1 MQEQIFLQENGVTV
15 SQVRFVTSGQTF
27 AIQGITSV
35 AHNVFRPSRKWAT
48 FLIVSGVILTLISF
62 GVFSA
67 SIEAGMAVLFIALL
81 FALGPGLLRIRALS
95 KPDHQVV
102 LNASTTA
109 GTSRTIGGG
118 MLGGSFAVGAAVTG
132 STSQNFVIAL
142 SSKDG
147 EFISRVVDA
156 LNEALVARG

>member
-1 MQEQIFLQENGVTV
+1 MLPGAIVALV
-15 SQVRFVTSGQTF
+15 SLILLLTGEVS
-27 AIQGITSV
+27 AII
-35 AHNVFRPSRKWAT
+35 
-48 FLIVSGVILTLISF
+48 
-62 GVFSA
+62 
-67 SIEAGMAVLFIALL
+67 
-81 FALGPGLLRIRALS
+81 GLLIGVGVMVPGILRFRALS

-118 MLGGSFAVGAAVTG
+118 MLGDSFAVGAAITG

-156 LNEALVARG
+156 LNNALVARG

>member
-1 MQEQIFLQENGVTV
+1 MQEQFFLQENGVTV
-15 SQVRFVTSGQTF
+15 SQARFVTPSQTF
-27 AIQGITSV
+27 AMQGITSV
-35 AHNVFRPSRKWAT
+35 AHNVSRPSRKGAIISMLPGAIVALVS
-48 FLIVSGVILTLISF
+48 LILLLTGEVSAII
-62 GVFSA
+62 
-67 SIEAGMAVLFIALL
+67 
-81 FALGPGLLRIRALS
+81 GLLIGVGVMVPGILRFRALS

-118 MLGGSFAVGAAVTG
+118 MLGDSFAVGAAITG

-156 LNEALVARG
+156 LNNALVARG

>member
-1 MQEQIFLQENGVTV
+1 VQEQFFLQESGVTV
-15 SQVRFVTSGQTF
+15 SQVRFVTPTQTF
-27 AIQGITSV
+27 AMQGITSV
-35 AHNVFRPSRKWAT
+35 GRNASRPSKKGAVGT
-48 FLIVSGVILTLISF
+48 MLLGAVMALIGLILMVGGELSGIIAVII
-62 GVFSA
+62 GVV
-67 SIEAGMAVLFIALL
+67 MV
-81 FALGPGLLRIRALS
+81 ALGLRQYLRL

-109 GTSRTIGGG
+109 GTSRTAGGG
-118 MLGGSFAVGAAVTG
+118 MVGSGFAVGGAVTG

-147 EFISRVVDA
+147 EFINRVVEA

>member
-15 SQVRFVTSGQTF
+15 SQVRFVTPSQTF

-35 AHNVFRPSRKWAT
+35 GRNVSRPSKKGAIGLMLLGAVLA
-48 FLIVSGVILTLISF
+48 LIGLIPMVGGELSGVIAVIL
-62 GVFSA
+62 GVVMV
-67 SIEAGMAVLFIALL
+67 G
-81 FALGPGLLRIRALS
+81 LGLRQYLRL

-109 GTSRTIGGG
+109 GTSRTAGGG
-118 MLGGSFAVGAAVTG
+118 MVGSGFAVGAAVTG

-147 EFISRVVDA
+147 EFVNRVVEA

>member
-15 SQVRFVTSGQTF
+15 SQVRFVTPSQTF
-27 AIQGITSV
+27 AMQGITSV
-35 AHNVFRPSRKWAT
+35 ARNVFRPSRRGAIISMLPGAIVALVSLVLLLT
-48 FLIVSGVILTLISF
+48 GEVTAIIGLLIGAGVT
-62 GVFSA
+62 V
-67 SIEAGMAVLFIALL
+67 
-81 FALGPGLLRIRALS
+81 PGLLRFRALS

-109 GTSRTIGGG
+109 GASRTIGGG
-118 MLGGSFAVGAAVTG
+118 MLGDGFAVGAAVTG
-132 STSQNFVIAL
+132 STSQNFTIAL

-156 LNEALVARG
+156 LNNALVARG

>member
-15 SQVRFVTSGQTF
+15 SQVRFVTPNQTF
-27 AIQGITSV
+27 AMQGITSI
-35 AHNVFRPSRKWAT
+35 ARNLSRPSRKRAIILMLLGAIIALVFFILLLT
-48 FLIVSGVILTLISF
+48 GEGGVIGLLI
-62 GVFSA
+62 GVA
-67 SIEAGMAVLFIALL
+67 IMV
-81 FALGPGLLRIRALS
+81 PGLLRFRALS

-109 GTSRTIGGG
+109 GTSRTVGGG
-118 MLGGSFAVGAAVTG
+118 MLGDSFAVGAAVTG

-147 EFISRVVDA
+147 EFISRVVGA